1 MYIQE
6 KVAWNADVEKKLA
19 HLKTLGVDC
28 IAVDLPD
35 PLPLGSA
42 IDLST
47 VAAATEFM
55 MKARKTVEA
64 HGMELKTVL
73 ATSGYIDIKKGTAG
87 RDRQIESLVNAIP
100 AMGAAGIP
108 ILAYNFKVLLSK
120 HLRSEPTQGRGA
132 AQYISFDYDGY
143 LKKPAAPVDPPI
155 SEEQMWDNLAY
166 FLKAVIPTAEKCGV
180 RLALHPDDPPVPHG
194 IPPLAGVAHI
204 ACSFDQYRRIFGIV
218 PSRSNGML
226 FCQGCIKEMKGVNV
240 YDAIREM
247 GSIDKIVM
255 VHFRN
260 VRGSFPKFQET
271 FVDDGNVDM
280 YRAMQAYR
288 DVGFRGPFSLDHS
301 PIFAHAEV
309 VNQAFA
315 IGYLRGLIQSVYR

>member
-204 ACSFDQYRRIFGIV
+204 ACSFDQDPQDLRHRSFAVQRHALLSGLHKGDEGRERLRCHSGDGLDRQDRHGSLSKRARLIPEIPGDVRR
-218 PSRSNGML
+218 
-226 FCQGCIKEMKGVNV
+226 
-240 YDAIREM
+240 
-247 GSIDKIVM
+247 
-255 VHFRN
+255 
-260 VRGSFPKFQET
+260 
-271 FVDDGNVDM
+271 
-280 YRAMQAYR
+280 
-288 DVGFRGPFSLDHS
+288 
-301 PIFAHAEV
+301 
-309 VNQAFA
+309 
-315 IGYLRGLIQSVYR
+315 